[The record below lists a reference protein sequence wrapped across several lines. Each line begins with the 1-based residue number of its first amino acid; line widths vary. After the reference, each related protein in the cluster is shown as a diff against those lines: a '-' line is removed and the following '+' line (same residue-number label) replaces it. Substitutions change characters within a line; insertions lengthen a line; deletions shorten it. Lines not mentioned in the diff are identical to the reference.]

1 MKSKSV
7 QVLVLASIAASGA
20 AFAQAPA
27 APAAPAPEYTMAYNV
42 GVVTDY
48 RFRGISQSR
57 LNPALQGGAD
67 FTHKS
72 GLYLGVWASTI
83 RILKDIPGGKG
94 PVELDIYGGYRGSIN
109 ADVAYDVGLL
119 RYQYPRENFPTTVN
133 TTELYGA
140 LTFGPA
146 TLKYSHSIGS
156 ETFGVANSRNSG
168 YLEAAAA
175 FDLGSGFSIVPHI
188 GHQRFAG
195 TGNGIASYTDYS
207 LALNKD
213 LGNGLVASA
222 TAYGTD
228 ADKGFYASPVN
239 GKFLGRSGLVLGL
252 KYNF

>member
-7 QVLVLASIAASGA
+7 QILVLASVAACGA

-83 RILKDIPGGKG
+83 RILTDIPGGKG
-94 PVELDIYGGYRGSIN
+94 PLELDIYGGYRGNIN

-140 LTFGPA
+140 VTFGPA

-168 YLEAAAA
+168 YLEAAAT

-207 LALNKD
+207 VGVNKD

-222 TAYGTD
+222 TVYGTD